1 MVMKMIS
8 NLLLFWKQSVIYF
21 IFVLGFDLL
30 PGPSICWASIRSWC
44 TWLVG
49 NKRYL
54 LWPKGL
60 TEPFIVSSVES
71 HASNFEDEDE
81 DVTAERVRVL
91 SGAAKDSIIYLQN
104 LRKVSARFFNSMITL
119 IK

>member
-1 MVMKMIS
+1 MVMEKIS
-8 NLLLFWKQSVIYF
+8 NLLLFWKQSIIYF
-21 IFVLGFDLL
+21 IFVLGFELL
-30 PGPSICWASIRSWC
+30 PAPSVCWTSIRSWC
-44 TWLVG
+44 TRLFC

-60 TEPFIVSSVES
+60 TEPFILSSVES

-91 SGAAKDSIIYLQN
+91 SGAAKYSIIYLQN
-104 LRKVSARFFNSMITL
+104 LRKVSA
-119 IK
+119 